1 MVSRIRSCL
10 NYCFTKLNVS
20 FPGCII
26 TVYTHRTILSSIIAF
41 PIIRSFNISNMGG
54 RNVSYLSLMDNEH
67 DRKTPSSIDNRETY
81 LSSRVNCEFSQDLSR
96 WIENYSRT
104 NISIYLFLRVIKE
117 FCEVCDTMKIIYVYV
132 VNWVFKSLFSR
143 ITIKNFVLEWII
155 TKDVY
160 SRE

>member
-10 NYCFTKLNVS
+10 NYCFTKLKRF
-20 FPGCII
+20 FPRLYYNR
-26 TVYTHRTILSSIIAF
+26 VYAPYYLIVHHSI
-41 PIIRSFNISNMGG
+41 PNHSFNISNMGG

-81 LSSRVNCEFSQDLSR
+81 LPSRVNCEFSQDLSR